1 MVAASILPISIH
13 NGKIYFLFG
22 KENEMEDSSKG
33 FSDFGGA
40 VEKGESIIDTALRE
54 GSEELCG
61 FLGEP
66 KQIKQ
71 LIKSNGGVYK
81 ISHND
86 YHVHLFYMDYDEKL
100 PHYFTNHHR
109 FLWDRMNKKML
120 NNSKYFEKQEI
131 KWFSTE
137 EMRTSQEKFRHF
149 YVEIVNKLLSHIK
162 KITDFANKM
171 KITKNS
177 SRSLSRKT
185 RKYKGG

>member
-33 FSDFGGA
+33 VSDFGGA